1 MLAIL
6 KAHSLEFY
14 VFAAVAVTLNG
25 ISKSRFFVGFG
36 VITVAIIAVYVTP
49 LRTAATKLPILCVM
63 DCLGLWAQR
72 KRCLLVPAFFFLSS
86 T

>member
-6 KAHSLEFY
+6 KAHNLEFY

-36 VITVAIIAVYVTP
+36 AITVAIIAVYV
-49 LRTAATKLPILCVM
+49 
-63 DCLGLWAQR
+63 
-72 KRCLLVPAFFFLSS
+72 
-86 T
+86 

>member
-14 VFAAVAVTLNG
+14 FFAAVAVTLNG
-25 ISKSRFFVGFG
+25 IFKSRFFVGCG

-49 LRTAATKLPILCVM
+49 
-63 DCLGLWAQR
+63 
-72 KRCLLVPAFFFLSS
+72 
-86 T
+86 

>member
-36 VITVAIIAVYVTP
+36 AITVAIIAVYVTP
-49 LRTAATKLPILCVM
+49 LKSRSNNVTQFECDGVVGP
-63 DCLGLWAQR
+63 
-72 KRCLLVPAFFFLSS
+72 
-86 T
+86 

>member
-6 KAHSLEFY
+6 KAHNLEFY

-49 LRTAATKLPILCVM
+49 LRAAATMSPILCVM
-63 DCLGLWAQR
+63 DCLGLWE
-72 KRCLLVPAFFFLSS
+72 
-86 T
+86 